1 MSDQHTNHDDPA
13 MTEDVSE
20 DYAAPL
26 AALSVG
32 DQIPWKL
39 DASGEPQWLTVVAV
53 EGPGVY
59 LVCDPSGNVERLTD
73 TE

>member
-1 MSDQHTNHDDPA
+1 MSDQHTNHDDPSMA
-13 MTEDVSE
+13 ENVSK
-20 DYAAPL
+20 DD
-26 AALSVG
+26 AALGQLSIG

-59 LVCDPSGNVERLTD
+59 LVRDPSGNVERLTD
-73 TE
+73 AE

>member
-1 MSDQHTNHDDPA
+1 MSDQHTNHDDPPLP
-13 MTEDVSE
+13 DN
-20 DYAAPL
+20 AAPL

-59 LVCDPSGNVERLTD
+59 LVRDPSGNVERLTD